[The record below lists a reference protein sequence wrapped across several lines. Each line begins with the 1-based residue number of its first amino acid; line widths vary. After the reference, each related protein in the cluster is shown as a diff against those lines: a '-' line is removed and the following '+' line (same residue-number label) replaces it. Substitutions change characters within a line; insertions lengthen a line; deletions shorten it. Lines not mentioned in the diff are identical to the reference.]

1 MELRICEIGAE
12 VSSLGSQI
20 MTGSKNSPLL
30 SMRIWDWQE
39 LIDPIK
45 SVCLDY
51 DVNFGYLVLQVIVW
65 SKLLHSFQQER
76 KSEGERRGR
85 RRGSRRRRWRGR
97 GRWDGEREKLR
108 QVIEGSWVPCG
119 LPNHPDWCSN
129 SQRCPLLDTTG
140 TGPGGCILKV
150 GVVFGVPPPGASR
163 SIGHREYSLD

>member
-1 MELRICEIGAE
+1 
-12 VSSLGSQI
+12 

-76 KSEGERRGR
+76 KSEGERRQG
-85 RRGSRRRRWRGR
+85 GGEVQ
-97 GRWDGEREKLR
+97 GEGDGEGEGDGMGRER
-108 QVIEGSWVPCG
+108 
-119 LPNHPDWCSN
+119 N
-129 SQRCPLLDTTG
+129 
-140 TGPGGCILKV
+140 
-150 GVVFGVPPPGASR
+150 
-163 SIGHREYSLD
+163 